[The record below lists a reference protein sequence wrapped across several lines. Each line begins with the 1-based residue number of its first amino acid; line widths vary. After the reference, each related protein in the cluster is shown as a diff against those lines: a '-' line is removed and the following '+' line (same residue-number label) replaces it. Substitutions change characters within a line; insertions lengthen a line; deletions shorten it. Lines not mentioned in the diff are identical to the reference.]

1 MGRLA
6 EELKKRFRTPK
17 DALLRL
23 GLDPTLLDIKHL
35 ASDAKQRARRE
46 AARKG
51 MAIDGI
57 GTPEELRAARDLHG
71 EEFEREQ
78 RRIDN
83 QMTEEG
89 MVEDWRDEIGPTL
102 EEMAE
107 KHGRRATMDRFSR
120 FLSDKAGW
128 SHDQI
133 HEMLKAWPLPKNAL
147 EGGMGG
153 ELAGDDE
160 ERAALAED
168 IDWTMAQL
176 TGEGG
181 SSTTGPGYE
190 DSPKAGD
197 KRRAH
202 DRKLALDAKR
212 ERNFLRRF
220 PEAARLQARPGDFC
234 NFGDRQPEPLAM
246 DEADDSEFFKMFP
259 MARRLGVP
267 G

>member
-6 EELKKRFRTPK
+6 EELKKRFRRPQ
-17 DALLRL
+17 DALKAL
-23 GLDPTLLDIKHL
+23 GLPEDLLSPAQL
-35 ASDAKQRARRE
+35 AKDSKL
-46 AARKG
+46 K
-51 MAIDGI
+51 
-57 GTPEELRAARDLHG
+57 ARDSDLG
-71 EEFEREQ
+71 DVMR
-78 RRIDN
+78 DN
-83 QMTEEG
+83 PGAESEWDMGPDMTK
-89 MVEDWRDEIGPTL
+89 DWRDEIGPTL

-147 EGGMGG
+147 EGGVCG

-176 TGEGG
+176 TGEGA

-246 DEADDSEFFKMFP
+246 DGADADDSEFFKMFP
-259 MARRLGVP
+259 EARRLSTP

>member
-1 MGRLA
+1 MGALA
-6 EELKKRFRTPK
+6 RALKAKFSSPK
-17 DALLRL
+17 DALRCL
-23 GLDPTLLDIKHL
+23 GLPEDLLDVKQL
-35 ASDAKQRARRE
+35 ANDAKQRARRE
-46 AARKG
+46 AAKRG

-57 GTPEELRAARDLHG
+57 GTPEELRAARDLTG
-71 EEFEREQ
+71 EAFEKEQ
-78 RRIDN
+78 RRLDR
-83 QMTEEG
+83 ELEDG

-147 EGGMGG
+147 AGGMGG
-153 ELAGDDE
+153 ELAEDDE

-168 IDWTMAQL
+168 IDWTMEQL

-181 SSTTGPGYE
+181 SSMTGPGYE

-197 KRRAH
+197 RKRRAR
-202 DRKLALDAKR
+202 DRRMARDSFAAMYPDAQRLDGSDASHRYGDQLVMDAAADDDGSFDAFFPDAKR
-212 ERNFLRRF
+212 IGI
-220 PEAARLQARPGDFC
+220 AG
-234 NFGDRQPEPLAM
+234 
-246 DEADDSEFFKMFP
+246 
-259 MARRLGVP
+259 
-267 G
+267 